1 MCLFLRDGISTAMKD
16 GVDEYLAGLGHH
28 YFKDDPTF
36 WGPQEVHQCSLLS
49 DLLNK

>member
-1 MCLFLRDGISTAMKD
+1 MQNISIATKD

-28 YFKDDPTF
+28 YFKADDTSR
-36 WGPQEVHQCSLLS
+36 GPQEEHQCSLLS